1 MKIYKLVYQYSHNN
15 PNPNTPNSSLT
26 NTKNR
31 ENLTLYSK
39 LENSR
44 KYAPANFF
52 ISTLF
57 NCHNTL
63 LIQDI
68 KSAKIQVIRAPE
80 LFTCKIQIQVKTK
93 SISSRTLNIKYIYFA
108 TIPNQSI
115 YIEHASS
122 KHQFQVELGYLRLVG
137 NSMGNYPKR
146 RGAQ

>member
-1 MKIYKLVYQYSHNN
+1 MKIYKLVYQYFHNN
-15 PNPNTPNSSLT
+15 SNPNTPNSSLT
-26 NTKNR
+26 NTKNK

-39 LENSR
+39 LESSR
-44 KYAPANFF
+44 KYAPINLS

-68 KSAKIQVIRAPE
+68 KLAKIQVIQAPQ
-80 LFTCKIQIQVKTK
+80 LFTYKILIQVKTK
-93 SISSRTLNIKYIYFA
+93 STSSRTPNLKYIYFA
-108 TIPNQSI
+108 TIPNQLI
-115 YIEHASS
+115 YIKHARS